1 MLSHPLSAEAELQ
14 LIGPQHAEP
23 LFALI
28 DQNRAHLR
36 QWLAWVDD
44 IQSVEDERQFVN
56 RSIERMSS
64 NGAFHCAILH
74 RGVLAGTIGLHDI
87 DHANR
92 KVEIGYFVAAD
103 YQGKGLMTL
112 ACRAVVEHLFSDLR
126 LHRAIIYC
134 ATENHRSRAIPERL
148 GFRFE
153 GIHRDA
159 EWIRDHFVD
168 LACYAKLATDA

>member
-23 LFALI
+23 LFGLI

-44 IQSVEDERQFVN
+44 IQSVDDERQFVQ
-56 RSIERMSS
+56 RSADRLAS
-64 NGAFHCAILH
+64 NGAFHCAIMH

-92 KVEIGYFVAAD
+92 KAEIGYFLAVE

-112 ACRAVVEHLFSDLR
+112 ACRAVTEHLFSDLK
-126 LHRAIIYC
+126 LHRAIIFC
-134 ATENHRSRAIPERL
+134 GTENRRSRAIPERL
-148 GFRFE
+148 GFKLE

-168 LACYAKLATDA
+168 LACYAKLATHA